1 MIKISIHQQ
10 NITKI
15 IKRDYKKA
23 RERYQSLSKMK
34 KKTNN
39 NMVAY
44 DTKMFKKMKT
54 KSWLSLEMKY
64 YKMRK
69 KRLIIIIRNYFSI
82 RKVSFSWGLA

>member
-1 MIKISIHQQ
+1 MIKISFHQQ

-15 IKRDYKKA
+15 IKNDYKKA

>member
-15 IKRDYKKA
+15 IKKDYKKA

>member
-15 IKRDYKKA
+15 IKKGYKKA

-82 RKVSFSWGLA
+82 RKASFSWGLA